1 MMRVSSRAFRF
12 KIDEYEFT
20 GLVPFADMLN
30 HDLPKQT
37 KWYYD
42 KEKSKFIVEAL
53 KDISGGS
60 EVCTSYGLQPNWQYF
75 LNYGFINQ
83 AKERIGVDDVPLKV
97 SLKPIGAEGGAPA
110 GPAAEKLNL

>member
-12 KIDEYEFT
+12 KIGEYEFT

-42 KEKSKFIVEAL
+42 KE
-53 KDISGGS
+53 
-60 EVCTSYGLQPNWQYF
+60 T
-75 LNYGFINQ
+75 
-83 AKERIGVDDVPLKV
+83 
-97 SLKPIGAEGGAPA
+97 
-110 GPAAEKLNL
+110 